1 MKDGELIEEFPV
13 EVIKEKI
20 CNDRALKDMQTIL
33 EKVVSIG
40 TGKKAGNKHFPV
52 SGKTGT
58 AQIAMGGNYRGGNM
72 WYLVSFCG
80 YFPSDNP
87 QYTCM
92 VAMRKPGYPASGG
105 THAGPVFSAIAQK
118 VYSKRLA
125 TDISKAKDSTSCP
138 IPDVMAGDME
148 AAQSV
153 LEEFGINST
162 SSNPSISWQTAENT
176 GSKIN
181 FTPVTTD
188 DNLVPDVTGMGARD
202 AVYALESKGLK
213 VKINGYGKVVRQSIP
228 AGREIQDGQEI
239 AISLD
244 RKPTEKKKTNNEQQ
258 NLHNI

>member
-1 MKDGELIEEFPV
+1 
-13 EVIKEKI
+13 
-20 CNDRALKDMQTIL
+20 
-33 EKVVSIG
+33 
-40 TGKKAGNKHFPV
+40 
-52 SGKTGT
+52 
-58 AQIAMGGNYRGGNM
+58 
-72 WYLVSFCG
+72 
-80 YFPSDNP
+80 
-87 QYTCM
+87 
-92 VAMRKPGYPASGG
+92 
-105 THAGPVFSAIAQK
+105 
-118 VYSKRLA
+118 
-125 TDISKAKDSTSCP
+125 
-138 IPDVMAGDME
+138 MAGDME

-228 AGREIQDGQEI
+228 AGREIQEGQEI